1 MGGARKE
8 AGIHGVFELDFY
20 LMIAAN
26 YEVGRYRTT
35 WLKTR

>member
-26 YEVGRYRTT
+26 YEVGRYLTT
-35 WLKTR
+35 WLITR